1 MIKTL
6 FNDNNEPVDCNFDE
20 LRLIYEE
27 DNGSDLIINHYV
39 FNENIEDASDHFQ
52 KTIRINDKNIDIDCE
67 IAGLIDRLNNKSN
80 NPNNSTRYCCSSH
93 YMDKTTW
100 LYEKPRSVFEVG
112 KPIVIY
118 TPSTFPITC
127 GYILFN
133 SINKELEKIIPL
145 RKKEISIDQMVDSV
159 LKFKNPIVI
168 TQRFNH
174 CTSLH
179 WYSRTSKNVAR
190 ESAEYIT
197 KLIEPI
203 L

>member
-27 DNGSDLIINHYV
+27 DNGSNLIINHYV
-39 FNENIEDASDHFQ
+39 FNEDVENARDHFQ
-52 KTIRINDKNIDIDCE
+52 KTIKINGKNIDVDCE
-67 IAGLIDRLNNKSN
+67 IIELIDRLNNKSN

-93 YMDKTTW
+93 YMDETTW
-100 LYEKPRSVFEVG
+100 LYEKPISNFEVI
-112 KPIVIY
+112 KPIVIH
-118 TPSTFPITC
+118 TPSTFPITS
-127 GYILFN
+127 GYILFD

-145 RKKEISIDQMVDSV
+145 CKKEISIDQIVDSV
-159 LKFKNPIVI
+159 LKSKNPIVI
-168 TQRFNH
+168 TQRLYD
-174 CTSLH
+174 CTGLY
-179 WYSRTSKNVAR
+179 WYSRTNKNVAR
-190 ESAEYIT
+190 ESVKYVT

>member
-6 FNDNNEPVDCNFDE
+6 FDDNNEPVDCNFDE

-27 DNGSDLIINHYV
+27 DNGYNTIINHYV
-39 FNENIEDASDHFQ
+39 SNEYIEDANDHFQ
-52 KTIRINDKNIDIDCE
+52 KTIRINDKNVDIDCE
-67 IAGLIDRLNNKSN
+67 IAELIDRLNNKSG
-80 NPNNSTRYCCSSH
+80 NPRNSTKYCCSSH
-93 YMDKTTW
+93 YMDEIW
-100 LYEKPRSVFEVG
+100 LYDKPSDFIVG
-112 KPIVIY
+112 RQAIVIY
-118 TPSTFPITC
+118 TPSSCILSS

-133 SINKELEKIIPL
+133 SINKELEKIIPIC
-145 RKKEISIDQMVDSV
+145 KKEISIDQMVDSV
-159 LKFKNPIVI
+159 LKFKKPIVI

-179 WYSRTSKNVAR
+179 WYSRNSKNVAR
-190 ESAEYIT
+190 ESVEYIT

>member
-6 FNDNNEPVDCNFDE
+6 FNDNDEPVDCNFDE

-27 DNGSDLIINHYV
+27 DNGSNLIINHYV
-39 FNENIEDASDHFQ
+39 FNEDVENARDHFQ
-52 KTIRINDKNIDIDCE
+52 KTIKINGKNIDIDCE
-67 IAGLIDRLNNKSN
+67 IAELIDRLNNKSD
-80 NPNNSTRYCCSSH
+80 NPSNSTKYCCSSH
-93 YMDKTTW
+93 YMNETW
-100 LYEKPRSVFEVG
+100 LYDKPSDFIVG
-112 KPIVIY
+112 REAIVIY
-118 TPSTFPITC
+118 TPSSYILSS

-145 RKKEISIDQMVDSV
+145 CKKGISYDQMINNV
-159 LKFKNPIVI
+159 LNCEKPVVI

-190 ESAEYIT
+190 ESVEYIT

>member
-6 FNDNNEPVDCNFDE
+6 FDDNDELVDCDFDK
-20 LRLIYEE
+20 LQLMYEE
-27 DNGSDLIINHYV
+27 NNGYNTIISHYS
-39 FNENIEDASDHFQ
+39 FNEDIEDASDHFQ
-52 KTIRINDKNIDIDCE
+52 KTILINDKNIDIDCE

-80 NPNNSTRYCCSSH
+80 NPHNSTKFCCSSH
-93 YMDKTTW
+93 YMNETW
-100 LYEKPRSVFEVG
+100 LYDKPNDFAVG
-112 KPIVIY
+112 RKAIVIY
-118 TPSTFPITC
+118 TPSSYQLSG

-145 RKKEISIDQMVDSV
+145 CKKEISVDQMINDV
-159 LKFKNPIVI
+159 LNYEKPVVI
-168 TQRFNH
+168 TQRFRK

-179 WYSRTSKNVAR
+179 WYSHTSKNVAR
-190 ESAEYIT
+190 ESVEYIT

>member
-6 FNDNNEPVDCNFDE
+6 FNDNDEPIDCNFDK
-20 LRLIYEE
+20 LQLMYKE
-27 DNGSDLIINHYV
+27 DNGYNTIINHYV
-39 FNENIEDASDHFQ
+39 SNEDIEDASDHFQ

-80 NPNNSTRYCCSSH
+80 NPHNSTKFCCSSH
-93 YMDKTTW
+93 YMDETW
-100 LYEKPRSVFEVG
+100 LYDKPSNFVVER
-112 KPIVIY
+112 KAMVIY
-118 TPSTFPITC
+118 TPSSYQLSS

-145 RKKEISIDQMVDSV
+145 HKKEISIEQMINNV
-159 LKFKNPIVI
+159 LNCEKPVVI

-179 WYSRTSKNVAR
+179 WYSRNNKNVAK
-190 ESAEYIT
+190 ESVEYIT

>member
-6 FNDNNEPVDCNFDE
+6 FTDNDEPVDCNFDE

-27 DNGSDLIINHYV
+27 DNGSNLIINHYV
-39 FNENIEDASDHFQ
+39 FNEDVENARDHFQ
-52 KTIRINDKNIDIDCE
+52 KTIKINDKNIDVDCE
-67 IAGLIDRLNNKSN
+67 IIELIDRLNNKSN

-100 LYEKPRSVFEVG
+100 LYEKPRSIFEVR

-118 TPSTFPITC
+118 TPSTFPITS
-127 GYILFN
+127 GYILFD

-145 RKKEISIDQMVDSV
+145 CKKEISIDQMVDSV
-159 LKFKNPIVI
+159 LKSKNPIVI
-168 TQRFNH
+168 TQRFNR
-174 CTSLH
+174 CTSLY

-190 ESAEYIT
+190 ESVEYIT

>member
-6 FNDNNEPVDCNFDE
+6 FNNDDEPVDCNFDK
-20 LRLIYEE
+20 LRLMYKE
-27 DNGSDLIINHYV
+27 DNGCDTIINHYV
-39 FNENIEDASDHFQ
+39 SNENIEDASDHFQ
-52 KTIRINDKNIDIDCE
+52 KTIKINGKNIDIDCE
-67 IAGLIDRLNNKSN
+67 IAGLIDRLNNKSG
-80 NPNNSTRYCCSSH
+80 NPRNSTKYCCSSH
-93 YMDKTTW
+93 YMDETW
-100 LYEKPRSVFEVG
+100 LYDKPSDFIVER
-112 KPIVIY
+112 KAIVIY
-118 TPSTFPITC
+118 TPSSYQLSS

-145 RKKEISIDQMVDSV
+145 RKKEISIEQMINNV
-159 LKFKNPIVI
+159 LNCEKPVVI

-179 WYSRTSKNVAR
+179 WYSRNNKNVAK
-190 ESAEYIT
+190 ESVEYIT

>member
-6 FNDNNEPVDCNFDE
+6 FNEIDEPVDCNFDK
-20 LRLIYEE
+20 LQLMYEE
-27 DNGSDLIINHYV
+27 NNGCNTIINHYT
-39 FNENIEDASDHFQ
+39 FNEDIEDASDHFQ

-80 NPNNSTRYCCSSH
+80 NPYNSTKFCCSSH
-93 YMDKTTW
+93 YMNGTW
-100 LYEKPRSVFEVG
+100 LYDKPSDFVIER
-112 KPIVIY
+112 KAIVIY
-118 TPSTFPITC
+118 TPSSYQISS

-145 RKKEISIDQMVDSV
+145 CKKEISIDQMINNV
-159 LKFKNPIVI
+159 LNCEKPVVI
-168 TQRFNH
+168 TQRFRN

-190 ESAEYIT
+190 ESVEYIT

>member
-6 FNDNNEPVDCNFDE
+6 FNNDDEPIDRDFDK
-20 LRLIYEE
+20 LRLMYKE
-27 DNGSDLIINHYV
+27 DNGCDTIINHYV
-39 FNENIEDASDHFQ
+39 SNEDIEDASDHFQ
-52 KTIRINDKNIDIDCE
+52 KTIRINGKNIDIDCE
-67 IAGLIDRLNNKSN
+67 IAELIDRLNNKSD
-80 NPNNSTRYCCSSH
+80 NPHNSTKYCCSSH
-93 YMDKTTW
+93 YMDEIW
-100 LYEKPRSVFEVG
+100 LYDKPNDFIVG
-112 KPIVIY
+112 RKAIVIY
-118 TPSTFPITC
+118 TPSSYQLSS

-145 RKKEISIDQMVDSV
+145 RKKEISIEQMINNV
-159 LKFKNPIVI
+159 LNCEKPVVI

-179 WYSRTSKNVAR
+179 WYSRNNKNVAK
-190 ESAEYIT
+190 ESVEYIT